1 MTVNDDGPADNV
13 ICGEALVI
21 EGKPG
26 ITFVSKKGKQVACV
40 VRMRFAGRIVVV
52 PCFGEVIRAIT
63 VLVDVHGIK
72 VCGVG
77 FLFVGQIEDFGLMVS
92 CKNDFFIAYAHKK
105 ISLPE
110 SVNLSFIWRGPAEG
124 ELPVIGMKKCFPV

>member
-1 MTVNDDGPADNV
+1 MVEQPDLEAGIGNDDR
-13 ICGEALVI
+13 
-21 EGKPG
+21 KR
-26 ITFVSKKGKQVACV
+26 SKSAK
-40 VRMRFAGRIVVV
+40 MSAGVTDWL
-52 PCFGEVIRAIT
+52 AI
-63 VLVDVHGIK
+63 
-72 VCGVG
+72 
-77 FLFVGQIEDFGLMVS
+77 MVS